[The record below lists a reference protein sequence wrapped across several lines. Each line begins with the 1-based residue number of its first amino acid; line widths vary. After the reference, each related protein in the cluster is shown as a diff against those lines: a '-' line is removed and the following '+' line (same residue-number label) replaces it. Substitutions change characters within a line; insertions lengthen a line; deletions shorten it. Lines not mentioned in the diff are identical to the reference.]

1 MNARDAASI
10 TYPFKEQPLDS
21 PVTYWTD
28 ADEREY
34 AGWLVQWRENSLWR
48 EFAEANADLFDEFC
62 RDKFDAGRALDSDLA
77 RADAELDA
85 EKERL

>member
-28 ADEREY
+28 ANERDY
-34 AGWLVQWRENSLWR
+34 AAWLESRRAEMEH
-48 EFAEANADLFDEFC
+48 EFALDRDDAFDEFC
-62 RDKFDAGRALDSDLA
+62 RDKFEEECL
-77 RADAELDA
+77 
-85 EKERL
+85 